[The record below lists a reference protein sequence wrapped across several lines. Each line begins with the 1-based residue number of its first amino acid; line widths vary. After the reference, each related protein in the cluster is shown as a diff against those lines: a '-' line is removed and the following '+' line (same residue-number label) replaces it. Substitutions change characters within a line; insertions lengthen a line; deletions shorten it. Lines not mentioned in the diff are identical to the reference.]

1 MTIER
6 TIPVTPAPSVAI
18 IPSSHL
24 DLFWLGDYRNCLRRG
39 DDVIRSY
46 VDRAVESGD
55 ETFVIDT
62 AIFAEHFLA
71 EHPEY
76 EGRVRRLIAEGRLEI
91 GAAYIDRWEN
101 LVLGESIIR
110 NIQIGRSW
118 AKDRLGIETKLA
130 AHPDLP
136 GLNAQTAQIYS
147 QAGIGYYV
155 TSRKLFQEGRIWRH
169 RAPDGSAL
177 TMLTWPWHYV
187 FIPLDG
193 SGLDPRAS
201 GDAFVNSGTS
211 LSFDDVEGRYPHGV
225 IPVSGSAGDLT
236 TAADFTTRYGKD
248 QREYVGQYRASG
260 VDVGY
265 AIPATVLAPYLDSDT
280 ELPEVTGSLPSV
292 WGVAPDEEMRF
303 FHRVRAL
310 EELLLDAE
318 TASVIGVAAG
328 RPALPESAGAWRGLF
343 AEDAYFAAP
352 DTPPAGKEWEWLWR
366 MHVFTQD
373 HNGGGQDGPLSIF
386 QKKVRHDRARG
397 YALDVLQ
404 HALGSEG
411 STQPSVLRT
420 RLGHNA
426 SEVVVDAETAD
437 ALEPWLRS
445 QPAGSWQSLLDD
457 DGTRTIAL
465 ALDPVTGVG
474 ARPLEVD
481 GSRTAPFTDRNAE
494 SVRIGTDS
502 VEVTIDRATGATTI
516 RDVRS
521 GSDRVVPL
529 GGAYAVPE
537 LGNDVTLATDES
549 GRIDAVVLGVDLLDA
564 GPIVARAAIRW
575 RLLDV
580 VWTTSVRVWAGSGR
594 VDVETVVDWPGFERW
609 QIRLPLAAAPRA
621 QVTHGTPFHA
631 SGWLEVPA
639 EQHPL
644 MPDEISADDLAAY
657 REVQHWVHVGWP
669 QAEPGLAVLTTHP
682 AFRHDGG
689 TLEAVLLRTAPSCG
703 DPRMAW
709 TNPGRTSWAFT
720 LLATDADWRRADV
733 PELADIAWREPRVVA
748 AGAPERVELLT
759 NEGEPVRLSALFLD
773 GDEVTARLVNQSD
786 RPATVRLRGR
796 AVGDSA
802 VLTDLDGRPQHT
814 VDAADGALTIT
825 LPAWRIQTI
834 RLGAL
839 RAR

>member
-1 MTIER
+1 MSIER
-6 TIPVTPAPSVAI
+6 NTSVTQAPSVAI

-71 EHPEY
+71 QHPEY

-118 AKDRLGIETKLA
+118 VRDRLGVDTKLA

-136 GLNAQTAQIYS
+136 GLNAQTAQIYA

-155 TSRKLFQEGRIWRH
+155 TSRKLFQEGRVWRH
-169 RAPDGSAL
+169 RAPDGTGL

-193 SGLDPRAS
+193 SGLDPRAN
-201 GDAFVNSGTS
+201 GDAFVNSGAA
-211 LSFDDVEGRYPHGV
+211 LSFDDVDGRYPLGV
-225 IPVSGSAGDLT
+225 MAVSGSAGDLT

-248 QREYVGQYRASG
+248 QREYIGQYRASG
-260 VDVGY
+260 IDVGY
-265 AIPATVLAPYLDSDT
+265 AVPATVLAPYQDV
-280 ELPEVTGSLPSV
+280 ELPEITGSLPSV

-328 RPALPESAGAWRGLF
+328 RAALPAAARTWRGLF

-352 DTPPAGKEWEWLWR
+352 DAPPEGKEWEWLWR

-404 HALGSEG
+404 HSLGSAES
-411 STQPSVLRT
+411 STPSMLRS
-420 RLGHNA
+420 RLGQNA
-426 SEVVVDAETAD
+426 SELIVDAETSVALDAWFRSLPAD
-437 ALEPWLRS
+437 
-445 QPAGSWQSLLDD
+445 SWQPLLAD
-457 DGTRTIAL
+457 DGTRTVAI
-465 ALDPVTGVG
+465 ALDPTAGVG
-474 ARPLEVD
+474 AGPVD
-481 GSRTAPFTDRNAE
+481 VDRTRTATTADQTPEA
-494 SVRIGTDS
+494 VRIGTDQ
-502 VEVTIDRATGATTI
+502 VEVTIDRVTGTATIGDLAT
-516 RDVRS
+516 

-549 GRIDAVVLGVDLLDA
+549 GRVDAVVLGVNLLDA
-564 GPIVARAAIRW
+564 GPLVARAAIRW

-580 VWTTSVRVWAGSGR
+580 IWTTTVRVWAGSAR

-609 QIRLPLAAAPRA
+609 QIRSPLAVGARA

-631 SGWLEVPA
+631 SGWLDVPD
-639 EQHPL
+639 EQHSL
-644 MPDEISADDLAAY
+644 MPDEITAEDLAAY
-657 REVQHWVHVGWP
+657 REVQHWVHVGAP
-669 QAEPGLAVLTTHP
+669 SDEPGLAVLTTHP
-682 AFRHDGG
+682 AFRHDGQ

-709 TNPGRTSWAFT
+709 TNPGRTSWNFT
-720 LLATDADWRRADV
+720 LRAVDADWRRADM
-733 PELADIAWREPRVVA
+733 PELADIAWREPRIVA
-748 AGAPERVELLT
+748 AGSADQVELLANDGDT
-759 NEGEPVRLSALFLD
+759 VRLSALFLD
-773 GDEVTARLVNQSD
+773 GDVVVARLVNQSD
-786 RPATVRLRGR
+786 QPA
-796 AVGDSA
+796 AVQLKGVAVSGDA
-802 VLTDLDGRPQHT
+802 ELTDLDGRTQQT
-814 VDAADGALTIT
+814 LAAVDGVLTIP
-825 LPAWRIQTI
+825 LPAWRIQTV